1 MGSFNRLFSHK
12 KITSKNVAKNRLQ
25 QVLVHDRVNLPPEK
39 MDRLRDDLAQVIS
52 KYVEI
57 DQDRMN
63 IALTGTTNR
72 QSCLTA
78 QVPVVGTSHKLS

>member
-1 MGSFNRLFSHK
+1 MHSLNQLLNRQSSK
-12 KITSKNVAKNRLQ
+12 SKNIAKNRLR
-25 QVLVHDRVNLPPEK
+25 QVLLHDRANLSPGK
-39 MDRLRDDLAQVIS
+39 MDRLRDDLALVIS

-63 IALTGTTNR
+63 IALTDTNR

-78 QVPVVGTSHKLS
+78 QVPVLGMLHK

>member
-1 MGSFNRLFSHK
+1 MDSFNRLFSHK
-12 KITSKNVAKNRLQ
+12 AIKSKNIAKNRLQ
-25 QVLVHDRVNLPPEK
+25 QILVHDRVNLPPGK
-39 MDRLRDDLAQVIS
+39 MDRLRDDLVQVIS

-63 IALTGTTNR
+63 IALIGTTNR

-78 QVPVVGTSHKLS
+78 QVPVVGIFHNQ

>member
-1 MGSFNRLFSHK
+1 MDSLNRLFSHQK
-12 KITSKNVAKNRLQ
+12 TKSKNVAKNRLR
-25 QVLVHDRVNLPPEK
+25 QVLVHDRVNLPPGK
-39 MDRLRDDLAQVIS
+39 MNRLRDDLAQVIS

-63 IALTGTTNR
+63 IALTDTTNR

-78 QVPVVGTSHKLS
+78 QVPIVGIFHNQ

>member
-1 MGSFNRLFSHK
+1 MNSVNRLFSHK
-12 KITSKNVAKNRLQ
+12 KIKSKNVAKNRLR
-25 QVLVHDRVNLPPEK
+25 QVLIHDRVNLPPGK
-39 MDRLRDDLAQVIS
+39 MEQLRDDLAHVIS

-78 QVPVVGTSHKLS
+78 QVPIVGIFHNQ